1 MCEKTLKNCYREVIV
16 LSKLQR
22 YLQATSHDKKMCNIR
37 YKEPLFQAKLQE
49 QEKSGK
55 INKNTQVC
63 EYLKIEEM

>member
-1 MCEKTLKNCYREVIV
+1 
-16 LSKLQR
+16 
-22 YLQATSHDKKMCNIR
+22 MCNIR